1 MTQQRLNKVASATH
15 VIQRALLVGQ
25 SAETAASLEP
35 NLLAL
40 GLDVRHARTALECV
54 SAMPGYQP
62 DVVIVHWRN
71 LDVMGLKFLRMVRD
85 ARLSSTPFVIANAG
99 SMELNDRERFEAL
112 REGTDAVLS
121 ASADKG
127 EIDAYLSMAGRYK
140 SRAVQEQDRLG
151 RVLNKL
157 SDVQTRFD
165 SLDKDLIEARKLQQ
179 GLMRERSIE
188 RDRIRLSLILRS
200 SGHVGGD
207 LVGHFP
213 INDRAVGFFALDVS
227 GHGVSSALMTAR
239 LAGYLSA
246 SNPRQNIAIEGDEE
260 SWRPRSPSEAVS
272 DLNQLVMEDLET
284 EHYFTMLLGHVD
296 PVDGRVTFAQAGH
309 PYPVHA
315 AVGGKMDFIGAG
327 GLPVGLIPGA
337 DYEDTTVAMKPGERL
352 FLLSDGFTEAE
363 LPGGDLVGDKGLLSL
378 LRASSGLSGHATL
391 EALIWDLSKAI
402 GEVDFQDDLS
412 GVLIEFNGNPNT

>member
-1 MTQQRLNKVASATH
+1 MNKVASATH
-15 VIQRALLVGQ
+15 VIQRVLLVGQ
-25 SAETAASLEP
+25 SAETSSALETK
-35 NLLAL
+35 LGAL
-40 GLDVRHARTALECV
+40 GLDIRHARTALECV

-71 LDVMGLKFLRMVRD
+71 LDVAGLKFLRMIHD

-99 SMELNDRERFEAL
+99 PAELTDRERFEAL
-112 REGTDAVLS
+112 NEGADAVLY
-121 ASADKG
+121 G
-127 EIDAYLSMAGRYK
+127 EARHGELQAYVAMAGRYK
-140 SRAVQEQDRLG
+140 IRAIEEQERLG
-151 RVLNKL
+151 RVLTKL
-157 SDVQTRFD
+157 SDIQTRFD
-165 SLDKDLIEARKLQQ
+165 TLDKDLIEARKLQQ

-188 RDRIRLSLILRS
+188 QDQMRLSLILRS

-213 INDRAVGFFALDVS
+213 INDRAIGFFALDVS

-246 SNPRQNIAIEGDEE
+246 SNPRQNVAIEGTEDA
-260 SWRPRSPSEAVS
+260 WRPRSPAAAVN

-296 PVDGRVTFAQAGH
+296 PVVGRVTFAQAGH
-309 PYPVHA
+309 PHPVHA
-315 AVGGKMDFIGAG
+315 AAGGKMDFIGAG

-337 DYEDTTVAMKPGERL
+337 DYEDTTVAMNPGDRL

-363 LPGGDLVGDKGLLSL
+363 LPDGKLVGDKGLLSL

-412 GVLIEFNGNPNT
+412 GVLIEFDGNPNT